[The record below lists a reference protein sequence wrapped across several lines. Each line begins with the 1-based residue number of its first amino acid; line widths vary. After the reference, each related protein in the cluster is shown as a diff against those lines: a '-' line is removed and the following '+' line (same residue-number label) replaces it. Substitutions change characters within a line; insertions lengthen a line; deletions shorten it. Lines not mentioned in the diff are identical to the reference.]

1 LICINA
7 SGVAGQA
14 ALTLG
19 APLVACPACVQRE
32 WSMEIRIG
40 DLLVGLL
47 VLVLG
52 LAGLF
57 LASGA
62 LDDEIYIFG
71 LGLALFAAVFD
82 IGLVKRHYDRVEAA
96 RAEAKHH
103 V

>member
-1 LICINA
+1 
-7 SGVAGQA
+7 
-14 ALTLG
+14 
-19 APLVACPACVQRE
+19 
-32 WSMEIRIG
+32 MEIQVS

-52 LAGLF
+52 LVGLY

-82 IGLVKRHYDRVEAA
+82 IGLVKRHYDRMQAA
-96 RAEAKHH
+96 QAEAKRH